1 MFRRGPFRRRP
12 LAPGAP
18 QARLVRQSLGR
29 AHQMMETSNYAGAA
43 DIYERLAKGAET
55 RSMPLRAAHL
65 FLQAARARLYAS
77 QFEPGIPLLRH
88 GLNMLAQLQRWSAL
102 YKNGQ
107 MAVSELRRLSQNQ
120 AADDLQIWLDA
131 ALNSHPEAKTP
142 PSGSAGQMLPPNLPA
157 KCPNCG
163 GSIRPNEIEW
173 LDPHTAECS
182 YCGSPVQSE
191 E

>member
-18 QARLVRQSLGR
+18 QARRARQSLGR

-65 FLQAARARLYAS
+65 FLQAGRARLYAS
-77 QFEPGIPLLRH
+77 QFEPGIPLVLR
-88 GLNMLAQLQRWSAL
+88 GLNMLAQLQRWPAL

-107 MAVSELRRLSQNQ
+107 MAVSELQRLDQKQ
-120 AADDLQIWLDA
+120 AADELQAWLDTT
-131 ALNSHPEAKTP
+131 LDSHPEAKIAP
-142 PSGSAGQMLPPNLPA
+142 AGSAGQVHPPNLPV

-182 YCGSPVQSE
+182 YCESPVQSE